1 MRNPYRRNRSQ
12 SVHPLMTML
21 FVILLGVVFGVVV
34 ATIHTTESPSTV
46 TSQMPPITPS
56 VISTATQA
64 LPTLRPELPK
74 YSLYIP
80 SLGKTGQ
87 IIHLTLEGSSW
98 NVQSLGNNVGHL
110 IGTAWFDDDEAGNVV
125 LAGHVELRDGKQGIF
140 AGLNTLPIGDTFIIY
155 NGEVSRHYV
164 IESSYETDPSDLT
177 PLYWSSD
184 AIVTLITCDDYDWIS
199 NQYLSRHIVVA
210 RMIDSQ

>member
-12 SVHPLMTML
+12 SGHPLVMMMV
-21 FVILLGVVFGVVV
+21 VILVGVVSGVLVTIRQTTV
-34 ATIHTTESPSTV
+34 SPLTATLQITPA
-46 TSQMPPITPS
+46 TPS
-56 VISTATQA
+56 VISINTPI
-64 LPTLRPELPK
+64 LPTLRPELPR

-87 IIHLTLEGSSW
+87 ITHLPLEGSSW
-98 NVQSLGNNVGHL
+98 DVQSLGNNVGHL
-110 IGTAWFDDDEAGNVV
+110 IGTAWFDDAEAGNVV

-140 AGLNTLPIGDTFIIY
+140 AGLNTLPIGDTFTIY

-184 AIVTLITCDDYDWIS
+184 AIVTLITCSDYDLLG
-199 NQYLSRHIVVA
+199 NEYLSRYIVVA
-210 RMIDSQ
+210 RMIDL